1 MAARLKVFVTSD
13 GFTDYVVAAS
23 SRAKALA
30 AWGAHQDLFQ
40 TGGARET
47 DDPELVAAATARPGE
62 VIRRPAT
69 ITSFVAGRKGP
80 RAAPPLPKS
89 PPPKSPPPKSPAPK
103 AAPQPRR
110 PRGPTPAQLRKVAEL
125 EAELEAA
132 AEQHAAELAEIAAE
146 KRALELRR
154 DASESRFLIRRAEFC
169 ARRCA
174 RPAWPY
180 ADGARVTITG

>member
-47 DDPELVAAATARPGE
+47 DDPELVAAASARPGE
-62 VIRRPAT
+62 VIRRPAVVT
-69 ITSFVAGRKGP
+69 PIVAQRKGP
-80 RAAPPLPKS
+80 RPAP
-89 PPPKSPPPKSPAPK
+89 PPPKPTAPA
-103 AAPQPRR
+103 RR
-110 PRGPTPAQLRKVAEL
+110 RGPTPAQLRKVAEL

-132 AEQHAAELAEIAAE
+132 AERHAAELAEIAAE
-146 KRALELRR
+146 KRALETRR
-154 DASESRFLIRRAEFC
+154 DASETRFLSRRAELREALRK
-169 ARRCA
+169 ARLALR
-174 RPAWPY
+174 
-180 ADGARVTITG
+180 

>member
-23 SRAKALA
+23 SRAKALV

-47 DDPELVAAATARPGE
+47 DDPELVAAATAQPGQ

-69 ITSFVAGRKGP
+69 ITPFVAQRKGP
-80 RAAPPLPKS
+80 RAAPTPA
-89 PPPKSPPPKSPAPK
+89 PPPKPA
-103 AAPQPRR
+103 R

-132 AEQHAAELAEIAAE
+132 AERHAAELAEIAAD
-146 KRALELRR
+146 KRALEVRR
-154 DASESRFLIRRAEFC
+154 DASESRFLSRRAELREALRK
-169 ARRCA
+169 ARLALR
-174 RPAWPY
+174 
-180 ADGARVTITG
+180 

>member
-47 DDPELVAAATARPGE
+47 DDPDLIAAATAQPGE
-62 VIRRPAT
+62 VIRRPAIVT
-69 ITSFVAGRKGP
+69 PIVAQRKGP
-80 RAAPPLPKS
+80 RAAPPPPKP
-89 PPPKSPPPKSPAPK
+89 PPPKRPA
-103 AAPQPRR
+103 
-110 PRGPTPAQLRKVAEL
+110 RGPTPAQLRKVAEL

-132 AEQHAAELAEIAAE
+132 AERHAAELAEIAAD

-154 DASESRFLIRRAEFC
+154 DASEGRFLSRRAELREALRK
-169 ARRCA
+169 ARLALR
-174 RPAWPY
+174 
-180 ADGARVTITG
+180 